1 MFMHAVIPENRLVSR
16 DQRPKTFPSLQINFL
31 FSSQECACLAWTSS
45 WSWFI
50 LKGVGGGL
58 FIGLKSDHPASCDL
72 VSLSATV
79 HTTHSRPG
87 FRNNLKGGSESHRL
101 LEIIKS
107 GHGENSKGISMI
119 LIFSMYIYCWS
130 RKLFFSSVNGQ
141 CQLKLSILCES
152 KFATTW

>member
-31 FSSQECACLAWTSS
+31 FSSQECACPAWTSS

-79 HTTHSRPG
+79 HTTHSGPG

-107 GHGENSKGISMI
+107 GQGEKFKRHQHDFD
-119 LIFSMYIYCWS
+119 IFNVNVYV
-130 RKLFFSSVNGQ
+130 RRFSSVDRENYFSSGPMVNV
-141 CQLKLSILCES
+141 S
-152 KFATTW
+152 